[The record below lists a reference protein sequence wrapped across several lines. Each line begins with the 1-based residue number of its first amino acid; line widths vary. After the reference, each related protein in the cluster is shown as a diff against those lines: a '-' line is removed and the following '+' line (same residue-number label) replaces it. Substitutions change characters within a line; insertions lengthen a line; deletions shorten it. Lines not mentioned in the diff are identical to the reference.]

1 MRTHTLPLAL
11 FALSVSA
18 VQLPVSGNLSPG
30 PIFIDSKD
38 FEALGRHPN
47 NTRTVTF
54 NQTSNSTAGEWLW
67 RINITDTAIPN
78 RIVDGTSN
86 SGNYSEGFHV
96 VNTQYQFIWPGASN
110 ESLQTYLADRRMNV
124 VMEGFVSRRPSNV
137 TDAFDLD
144 DHSGSCAA
152 VLGEQC
158 VQTMT
163 DRFFDSH
170 GSFAPS
176 RTPECQDTLL
186 VPSLKGSEDTGST
199 FRKYQISQGKFVTNV
214 LYIGEG
220 LDSGGGSMYRGTYR
234 NETLWYHTS
243 RAYREGNDTELVNA
257 RSALHILA
265 VTFRYW
271 DPPHESGPEKTFLLC
286 QMIQKSAD
294 NVVQSDAAEWRGS
307 MLAVWVMVLLSVVS
321 SMW

>member
-124 VMEGFVSRRPSNV
+124 VMEGFVSRRPSIV
-137 TDAFDLD
+137 TATGLS
-144 DHSGSCAA
+144 HPA
-152 VLGEQC
+152 V
-158 VQTMT
+158 
-163 DRFFDSH
+163 R
-170 GSFAPS
+170 
-176 RTPECQDTLL
+176 R
-186 VPSLKGSEDTGST
+186 
-199 FRKYQISQGKFVTNV
+199 
-214 LYIGEG
+214 
-220 LDSGGGSMYRGTYR
+220 
-234 NETLWYHTS
+234 
-243 RAYREGNDTELVNA
+243 NA
-257 RSALHILA
+257 RIHCWSRHSKALKI
-265 VTFRYW
+265 
-271 DPPHESGPEKTFLLC
+271 
-286 QMIQKSAD
+286 
-294 NVVQSDAAEWRGS
+294 RG
-307 MLAVWVMVLLSVVS
+307 AHFVS
-321 SMW
+321 IKFPKGNL